1 MTATDL
7 RKGAHCVL
15 VLHAHLVFVTKYRH
29 RVLHRRH
36 LGRLEVILR
45 ERCASH
51 GVDLVEING
60 EAEHVHLLVNMPPSI
75 SISYLVH
82 SLKGTSSRVMR
93 KEFPD
98 LARHYRR
105 DRGLWSDSYFA
116 GSVGGA
122 PLSVLRQ
129 YIESQAR
136 PT

>member
-1 MTATDL
+1 MTASDL
-7 RKGAHCVL
+7 ALGAHCVF
-15 VLHAHLVFVTKYRH
+15 VLHAHLVFVTKHRH

-36 LGRLEVILR
+36 LERLEVILR

-51 GVDLVEING
+51 GVWLVERNG
-60 EAEHVHLLVNMPPSI
+60 EAEHVHPLVNMAPSI

-93 KEFPD
+93 TELPE
-98 LARHYRR
+98 LARHYRL

-116 GSVGGA
+116 SSVGGA

-129 YIESQAR
+129 YIEPQAR
-136 PT
+136 PA